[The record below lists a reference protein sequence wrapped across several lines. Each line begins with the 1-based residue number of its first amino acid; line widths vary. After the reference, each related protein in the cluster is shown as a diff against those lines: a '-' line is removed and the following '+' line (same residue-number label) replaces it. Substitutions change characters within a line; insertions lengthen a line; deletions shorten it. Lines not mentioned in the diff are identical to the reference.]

1 MYLSMKSSPARWA
14 QRASFEQAN
23 HDILLASI
31 LLSGF
36 DYIDVSASL
45 MLTENRPDPDCF
57 RADGI
62 HLSAVGYQRW
72 RKIIDSYLP
81 RPGGPAPIAGKVTQ
95 ISAQ

>member
-1 MYLSMKSSPARWA
+1 
-14 QRASFEQAN
+14 
-23 HDILLASI
+23 
-31 LLSGF
+31 
-36 DYIDVSASL
+36 

-81 RPGGPAPIAGKVTQ
+81 RAGGPAPIAGKVTQ